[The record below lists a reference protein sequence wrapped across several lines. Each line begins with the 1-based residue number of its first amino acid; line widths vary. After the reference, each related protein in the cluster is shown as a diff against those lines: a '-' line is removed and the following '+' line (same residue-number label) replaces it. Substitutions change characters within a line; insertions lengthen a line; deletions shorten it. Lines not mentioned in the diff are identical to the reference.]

1 MASFCQMI
9 LIESASDSSGF
20 VVYMLDFF
28 VSMSEAKKQILP
40 LSLLIS
46 YLCYNSPY
54 S

>member
-28 VSMSEAKKQILP
+28 CQYVWGKKTDFASEFINQ
-40 LSLLIS
+40 LSLL
-46 YLCYNSPY
+46 
-54 S
+54 